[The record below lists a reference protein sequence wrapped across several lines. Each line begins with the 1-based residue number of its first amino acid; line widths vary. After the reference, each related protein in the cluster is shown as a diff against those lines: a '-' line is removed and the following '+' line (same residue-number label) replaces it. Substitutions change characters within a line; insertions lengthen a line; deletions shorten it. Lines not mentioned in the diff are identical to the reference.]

1 MSRLDAF
8 TVAVSEKTT
17 WILLRLTGD
26 DGATG
31 AGESTLNNRTEEV
44 LAALPET
51 VDALKQGSFSAAS
64 RLATVRRTK
73 PGVVGRVLASGIEQA
88 WLDREGLRLGRPVH
102 ALLGGAYR
110 DLVPC
115 YANINRGTLSRTPQ
129 EFAERAAL
137 AISDGYGAV
146 KLAPFDQ
153 ITPDAFNEA
162 QRDAA
167 ITAGFERIAA
177 VVQRLNGA
185 GAVEV
190 DCHSRFRA
198 SEASDILDR
207 IAAAGVVW
215 FEEPLAET
223 SYALET
229 IAALRLKAQNHG
241 IRLAGAEKCAD
252 THDFLPFITGRC
264 YDVIMPDIVLAGG
277 PVEVV
282 RIGHLAAALD
292 CGVSLHNP
300 CGPVMDMHS
309 VHAATAVPVLHSLER
324 QFRETPLYDDI
335 VTDRAHHL
343 HNGSIEVS
351 DAPGLG
357 LQVDWTHPAVLQ
369 QATFSLDL

>member
-31 AGESTLNNRTEEV
+31 AGEATLNNRTDEV
-44 LAALPET
+44 LAALPRAVEVIGEGT
-51 VDALKQGSFSAAS
+51 FSAAS
-64 RLATVRRTK
+64 RISGVRK
-73 PGVVGRVLASGIEQA
+73 AIPGVIGRVLASALEQA
-88 WLDREGLRLGRPVH
+88 WLDREGRRLGRPVH

-115 YANINRGTLSRTPQ
+115 YANINRGTLSRTPE

-146 KLAPFDQ
+146 KLAPFDGV
-153 ITPDAFNEA
+153 TPDASDEA
-162 QRDAA
+162 QREAA
-167 ITAGFERIAA
+167 IAAGFERIAA
-177 VVQRLNGA
+177 VVKRLDGT
-185 GAVEV
+185 GAVQV

-198 SEASDILDR
+198 SEAGDILER

-223 SYALET
+223 SDAREA
-229 IAALRLKAQNHG
+229 IARLRQQAQDHG
-241 IRLAGAEKCAD
+241 MRLAGAEKCAD

-277 PVEVV
+277 PGEVV
-282 RIGHLAAALD
+282 RIGHLAAGFD

-309 VHAATAVPVLHSLER
+309 VHAAAAVPVLYSLER

-335 VTDRAHHL
+335 IVARSHQLRDGA
-343 HNGSIEVS
+343 IELS
-351 DAPGLG
+351 DAAGLG
-357 LQVDWTHPAVLQ
+357 LDVAWEHAAMRQ
-369 QATFSLDL
+369 QASFDVDL